1 MKVIIQKIII
11 FFYLLNIV
19 ILCISEEK
27 KLLEKSGKAYQFYSD
42 PYSNYHVHDY
52 HSNGKLKQPKQT
64 NQMMKRLNAMK
75 ERSPPAYRVE
85 NKFYEI
91 VSIDN
96 RYIHIYVSGVG
107 YCILVELF
115 LYCLTA
121 LLCVHPVVV
130 AVGEYVP

>member
-1 MKVIIQKIII
+1 
-11 FFYLLNIV
+11 
-19 ILCISEEK
+19 
-27 KLLEKSGKAYQFYSD
+27 
-42 PYSNYHVHDY
+42 
-52 HSNGKLKQPKQT
+52 
-64 NQMMKRLNAMK
+64 MKRLNAMK

-91 VSIDN
+91 VCIDN

-121 LLCVHPVVV
+121 LLCVHPVGGWRRVCSVV
-130 AVGEYVP
+130 YSSTDYSRAGAHFFVSCESLSSIIHPSLHIKYSWNVNSSLTRKYCNIPQIFTRTRIIFSRR